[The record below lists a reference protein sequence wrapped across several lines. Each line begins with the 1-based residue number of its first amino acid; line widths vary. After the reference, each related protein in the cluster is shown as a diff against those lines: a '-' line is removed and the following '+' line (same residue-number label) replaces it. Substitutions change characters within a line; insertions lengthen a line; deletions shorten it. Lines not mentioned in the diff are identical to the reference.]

1 MVGGVSRRSWALFV
15 AMCVIWGL
23 PYLLIRVAVRD
34 LSPATVVFA
43 RTAIGALLLVPIAA
57 WRGAIP
63 ALRGHWRWVVV
74 YTVVELAVPWYLL
87 TSAEQHL
94 TSSLA
99 GLLVAAVPLIG
110 VVLSRLAGNHE
121 PVGTRRMTGLLI
133 GIAGVAA
140 LVGLDLGHIDMV
152 AVVMVLLVAVG
163 YATGPLVLD
172 RHLSGLPSI
181 AVVAASLAIT
191 AIVYAPV
198 GLTSRPSHVSGEVV
212 ASVIT
217 LAVVCTALAF
227 LLFFELIAAIGPT
240 RATVITYVNP
250 AVAIALGVAVL
261 GEPVTSGMLVGFPLV
276 IVGSVLATSHG
287 ARSVED
293 ATAQVGDPPLVT
305 PG

>member
-1 MVGGVSRRSWALFV
+1 MSRRSWALFV

-34 LSPATVVFA
+34 LSPANVVFA

-57 WRGAIP
+57 WRGTIP
-63 ALRGHWRWVVV
+63 ALRGHWRWVLI
-74 YTVVELAVPWYLL
+74 YTLVELAIPWYLL

-110 VVLSRLAGNHE
+110 VVLSRLFGNHE
-121 PVGTRRMTGLLI
+121 PVDARRMTGLLV

-140 LVGLDLGHIDMV
+140 LVGLDLGQVNMV
-152 AVVMVLLVAVG
+152 AVVMVLLVAVA
-163 YATGPLVLD
+163 YATGPLILD
-172 RHLSGLPSI
+172 RHLSDLPSM

-191 AIVYAPV
+191 AVIYAPV
-198 GLTSRPSHVSGEVV
+198 ALTSPPSHVSVEVI

-217 LAVVCTALAF
+217 LAVICTALAF
-227 LLFFELIAAIGPT
+227 LLFFALIAAIGPT

-250 AVAIALGVAVL
+250 AVAIALGVTIL
-261 GEPVTSGMLVGFPLV
+261 GEPLTSGMLVGFPLV
-276 IVGSVLATSHG
+276 IVGSVLATSHRVRPTRE
-287 ARSVED
+287 ASV
-293 ATAQVGDPPLVT
+293 QVSDPPVVT

>member
-1 MVGGVSRRSWALFV
+1 
-15 AMCVIWGL
+15 MCVIWGL

-34 LSPATVVFA
+34 LSPANVVFA

-57 WRGAIP
+57 WRGTVP
-63 ALRGHWRWVVV
+63 ALRGHWRWVLI
-74 YTVVELAVPWYLL
+74 YTLVELAIPWYLL

-110 VVLSRLAGNHE
+110 VVLSRLFGNHE
-121 PVGTRRMTGLLI
+121 PVDARRMTGLLV

-140 LVGLDLGHIDMV
+140 LVGLDLGQVNMV
-152 AVVMVLLVAVG
+152 AVVMVLLVAVA
-163 YATGPLVLD
+163 YATGPLILD
-172 RHLSGLPSI
+172 RHLSDLPSM

-191 AIVYAPV
+191 AVTYAPV
-198 GLTSRPSHVSGEVV
+198 ALTSPPSHVSGEVI

-217 LAVVCTALAF
+217 LAVICTALAF
-227 LLFFELIAAIGPT
+227 LIFFALIAAIGPT

-250 AVAIALGVAVL
+250 AVAIALGVTIL
-261 GEPVTSGMLVGFPLV
+261 GEPLTSGMLVGFPLV
-276 IVGSVLATSHG
+276 IVGSVLATSHRVRP
-287 ARSVED
+287 ARDTSV
-293 ATAQVGDPPLVT
+293 QVTDPPVVT

>member
-1 MVGGVSRRSWALFV
+1 MSRRSWALFV

-34 LSPATVVFA
+34 LSPANVVFA

-57 WRGAIP
+57 WRGTIP
-63 ALRGHWRWVVV
+63 ALRGHWRWVLI
-74 YTVVELAVPWYLL
+74 YTLVELAIPWYLL

-110 VVLSRLAGNHE
+110 VVLSRLFGNHE
-121 PVGTRRMTGLLI
+121 PVDARRMTGLLV

-140 LVGLDLGHIDMV
+140 LVGLDLGQVNMV
-152 AVVMVLLVAVG
+152 AVVMVLLVAVA
-163 YATGPLVLD
+163 YATGPLILD
-172 RHLSGLPSI
+172 RHLSDLPSM

-191 AIVYAPV
+191 AVIYAPV
-198 GLTSRPSHVSGEVV
+198 ALTSPPSHVSGEVI

-217 LAVVCTALAF
+217 LAVICTALAF
-227 LLFFELIAAIGPT
+227 LLFFALIAAIGPT

-250 AVAIALGVAVL
+250 AVAIALGVTIL
-261 GEPVTSGMLVGFPLV
+261 GEPLTSGMLVGFPLV
-276 IVGSVLATSHG
+276 IVGSVLATSHRVRPTRE
-287 ARSVED
+287 ASV
-293 ATAQVGDPPLVT
+293 QVSDPPLVT